1 MSRIVRRVATLTGA
15 GLLVAAPT
23 AAAATTGSLKVSIT
37 PTTVHRGGSYRITI
51 TGRYRTRKS
60 HPRYPIPP
68 PRHHQTPYLLAF
80 IQYSGTPCRK
90 TATAEYS
97 LPTRYWSWLFFPQ
110 RAEPRSPFKLVFHER
125 TRTRF
130 GKREVCA
137 YLYANKITPRS
148 TDKPIASASAG
159 LRETRS

>member
-1 MSRIVRRVATLTGA
+1 MRRVGALTGA
-15 GLLVAAPT
+15 GLLVASAP

-37 PTTVHRGGSYRITI
+37 PRTVQRGGSYTITI
-51 TGRYRTRKS
+51 TGRYRTRQS
-60 HPRYPIPP
+60 HPRYRIPS
-68 PRHHQTPYLLAF
+68 PRHHQVPYLLAF

-97 LPTRYWSWLFFPQ
+97 LPTRYWSWVFFPQ
-110 RAEPRSPFKLVFHER
+110 RAEQRSPFKLVLHEW

-137 YLYANKITPRS
+137 YLYANKITPQS
-148 TDKPIASASAG
+148 ADKPIASASTG